1 MSVSEATFLSADICV
16 YGGVP
21 PIYGILHMHIFNFI
35 HYIQYMFITVLTAFC
50 LVRFTKLPNGPHHFV
65 GASEV
70 I

>member
-16 YGGVP
+16 YGGYP
-21 PIYGILHMHIFNFI
+21 QFMESSICIYLIL
-35 HYIQYMFITVLTAFC
+35 YIIYIYMFITVLTALC
-50 LVRFTKLPNGPHHFV
+50 LVGFTKLPNGPHHFV